1 LRLIQGALTF
11 SFAALLAGRDTMQ
24 NPQPGYAER
33 FETSG
38 YAASLPVP
46 FVRASLGART
56 VAYLLDILFIFGFTA
71 VLTLLITVIGV
82 VTFGL
87 GWTLFAVLPASGI
100 IYSAITVGGAKQST
114 VGQRLMGLR
123 VVAPERGGAV
133 DFITAAVHAL
143 LFYVAVSTF
152 LLWCLDILFGLMRSD
167 RRLGHDLL
175 LGLAV
180 VHAR

>member
-1 LRLIQGALTF
+1 MYESRA
-11 SFAALLAGRDTMQ
+11 D
-24 NPQPGYAER
+24 
-33 FETSG
+33 
-38 YAASLPVP
+38 YAARPAAAPFTGGLPIP
-46 FVRASLGART
+46 YVRASLGART
-56 VAYLLDILFIFGFTA
+56 IAYLLDILFILGFTA
-71 VLTLLITVIGV
+71 LLTLAITVIGI

-100 IYSAITVGGAKQST
+100 IYSAITVGGRRQST
-114 VGQRLMGLR
+114 IGQRLMGLR
-123 VVAPERGGAV
+123 VVAPESGAPV
-133 DFITAAVHAL
+133 DIVSAAVHAL

-152 LLWCLDILFGLMRSD
+152 LLWCVDVAFGLVRSD

>member
-1 LRLIQGALTF
+1 MSNTQT
-11 SFAALLAGRDTMQ
+11 
-24 NPQPGYAER
+24 GYAER
-33 FETSG
+33 YETQA
-38 YAASLPVP
+38 YASALPIP
-46 FVRASLGART
+46 YVRASLGGRT
-56 VAYLLDILFIFGFTA
+56 LAYLLDIVFILAFTGL
-71 VLTLLITVIGV
+71 LTLLITVIGL

-100 IYSAITVGGAKQST
+100 LYSAITVGGRRQST
-114 VGQRLMGLR
+114 LGQRMLGLR
-123 VVAPERGGAV
+123 TVAPESGARV
-133 DFITAAVHAL
+133 DLVTAAVHAL

-152 LLWCLDILFGLMRSD
+152 LLWCVDLAFGLVRAD

>member
-1 LRLIQGALTF
+1 MSNTQT
-11 SFAALLAGRDTMQ
+11 
-24 NPQPGYAER
+24 NYAER
-33 FETSG
+33 YETQG
-38 YAASLPVP
+38 YASSLPIP
-46 FVRASLGART
+46 FVRASLGGRT
-56 VAYLLDILFIFGFTA
+56 LAYLLDIGFILAFTG
-71 VLTLLITVIGV
+71 VLTLLITLIGI

-100 IYSAITVGGAKQST
+100 LYSAITVGGARQST
-114 VGQRLMGLR
+114 IGQRMMGLR
-123 VVAPERGGAV
+123 VVAPESGAHV

-143 LFYVAVSTF
+143 LFYVAISTF
-152 LLWCLDILFGLMRSD
+152 LLWCVDLGFGLMRAD

>member
-1 LRLIQGALTF
+1 M
-11 SFAALLAGRDTMQ
+11 SDTQ
-24 NPQPGYAER
+24 TSYAER
-33 FETSG
+33 YATQG
-38 YAASLPVP
+38 YASSLPVP
-46 FVRASLGART
+46 FVRASLGGRT
-56 VAYLLDILFIFGFTA
+56 LAYLLDILFILAFTGL
-71 VLTLLITVIGV
+71 LTLLITLIGI

-100 IYSAITVGGAKQST
+100 LYSAITVGGARQST
-114 VGQRLMGLR
+114 IGQRMMGLR
-123 VVAPERGGAV
+123 VVAPESGARV

-143 LFYVAVSTF
+143 LFYVAISTF
-152 LLWCLDILFGLMRSD
+152 LLWCVDLAFGLMRAD

>member
-1 LRLIQGALTF
+1 
-11 SFAALLAGRDTMQ
+11 M
-24 NPQPGYAER
+24 
-33 FETSG
+33 
-38 YAASLPVP
+38 
-46 FVRASLGART
+46 RASLGART
-56 VAYLLDILFIFGFTA
+56 IAYLLDILFILGFTTL
-71 VLTLLITVIGV
+71 LTLAITVIGI

-100 IYSAITVGGAKQST
+100 IYSAITVGGRRQST
-114 VGQRLMGLR
+114 IGQRLMGLR
-123 VVAPERGGAV
+123 VVAPESGAPV
-133 DFITAAVHAL
+133 DIVSAAVHAL

-152 LLWCLDILFGLMRSD
+152 LLWCVDVAFGLVRSD

>member
-1 LRLIQGALTF
+1 
-11 SFAALLAGRDTMQ
+11 MQ
-24 NPQPGYAER
+24 NTQTNYAPR
-33 FETSG
+33 LDTSG

-46 FVRASLGART
+46 FVRASLGNRT
-56 VAYLLDILFIFGFTA
+56 VAYLLDILFIMGFTA
-71 VLTLLITVIGV
+71 LLTLLITVVGV

-100 IYSAITVGGAKQST
+100 IYSAITVGGPRQST
-114 VGQRLMGLR
+114 IGQRLMGLR
-123 VVAPERGGAV
+123 VVAPESGARV
-133 DFITAAVHAL
+133 DIITAAVHAL

-152 LLWCLDILFGLMRSD
+152 LLWCVDVAFGVVRSD
-167 RRLGHDLL
+167 RRLGHDVL

>member
-1 LRLIQGALTF
+1 
-11 SFAALLAGRDTMQ
+11 MQ
-24 NPQPGYAER
+24 NPQTGYAER
-33 FETSG
+33 FETPG
-38 YAASLPVP
+38 YAAALPIP

-71 VLTLLITVIGV
+71 LLTLVITVIGV

-114 VGQRLMGLR
+114 IGQRLMGLR
-123 VVAPERGGAV
+123 VVAPERGGPV

>member
-1 LRLIQGALTF
+1 M
-11 SFAALLAGRDTMQ
+11 MQ
-24 NPQPGYAER
+24 NPQPGYAQR
-33 FETSG
+33 FDAPG
-38 YAASLPVP
+38 YASALPVP
-46 FVRASLGART
+46 FVRASLGARA

-71 VLTLLITVIGV
+71 LLTLLITVIGV

-100 IYSAITVGGAKQST
+100 IYSAITVGGSRQST
-114 VGQRLMGLR
+114 IGQRLMGLR
-123 VVAPERGGAV
+123 VVAPESGARV
-133 DFITAAVHAL
+133 DIITAAVHAL
-143 LFYVAVSTF
+143 LFYVAISTF
-152 LLWCLDILFGLMRSD
+152 LLWCADIAFGLVRSD

>member
-1 LRLIQGALTF
+1 MYDTRTDYAPRPTASPFAGAL
-11 SFAALLAGRDTMQ
+11 SI
-24 NPQPGYAER
+24 PY
-33 FETSG
+33 
-38 YAASLPVP
+38 
-46 FVRASLGART
+46 VRASLGART
-56 VAYLLDILFIFGFTA
+56 IAYLLDILFILGFTA
-71 VLTLLITVIGV
+71 LLTLAITVIGI

-100 IYSAITVGGAKQST
+100 IYSAITVGGRRQST
-114 VGQRLMGLR
+114 LGQRMMGLR
-123 VVAPERGGAV
+123 VVAPESGAPV
-133 DFITAAVHAL
+133 DIVSAAVHAL

-152 LLWCLDILFGLMRSD
+152 LLWCVDVAFGLVRSD